1 MNAAPSLA
9 PSDFPRMRDRSG
21 PQGKI
26 QQLARARQHRT
37 PPLRCIT
44 DVSMAKRGSK
54 QQAPKRGASTNA
66 RDSIAGQSTA
76 QK

>member
-21 PQGKI
+21 PQGKK
-26 QQLARARQHRT
+26 QLLVRAHST